1 MPASSGRDRTSP
13 STDSKTAMLSRD
25 LFVAL
30 FRLANIDGTHR
41 YCSFKKYPAH
51 IASGGAMNN
60 AMDRIINGLRTAQR
74 TGMSAE
80 FMQETCP
87 GGKHN
92 PTLTEGETVEVQPC
106 QFVQACRW

>member
-13 STDSKTAMLSRD
+13 STDSKSDALD
-25 LFVAL
+25 LFVAP
-30 FRLANIDGTHR
+30 FRLANLDGTHR

-87 GGKHN
+87 GGEHN
-92 PTLTEGETVEVQPC
+92 PAHC
-106 QFVQACRW
+106 D